1 MRLTQTNDRNFRR
14 YTCVS
19 AYHTLGGANHS
30 QSITPMPNASPDS
43 VAKITLETSLDVLR
57 KQKALG
63 ERALTQL
70 DEQQLFEIID
80 PEANSIAAIVK
91 HLHGNMRSRWSDFL
105 TTDGEKPDRDRDS
118 EFVISEGDC
127 TRDVVM
133 RWWNAGWAYVFNAL
147 ESLEP
152 HDLDASVMI
161 RGQKMTVIA
170 AILRQVDHY
179 AQHIGQIVLLAKH
192 FKGSSWQ
199 SLSIPKGKSAEFEAE
214 FRKKLAAKGG

>member
-1 MRLTQTNDRNFRR
+1 
-14 YTCVS
+14 
-19 AYHTLGGANHS
+19 
-30 QSITPMPNASPDS
+30 MPNASPDS
-43 VAKITLETSLDVLR
+43 VAKTTLETSLDVLR
-57 KQKALG
+57 KQKTLG

-80 PEANSIAAIVK
+80 SEANSIAAIVK

-105 TTDGEKPDRDRDS
+105 TTDGEKPDRDRDG
-118 EFVISEGDC
+118 EFVISQGEC

-133 RWWNAGWAYVFNAL
+133 RWWNAGWAHVFNAL

-152 HDLDASVMI
+152 RDLEASVMI

-192 FKGSSWQ
+192 FKGSNWQ
-199 SLSIPKGKSAEFEAE
+199 TLSIPKGKSAEFEAE
-214 FRKKLAAKGG
+214 FRKKLAAKEG

>member
-1 MRLTQTNDRNFRR
+1 MP
-14 YTCVS
+14 S
-19 AYHTLGGANHS
+19 APT
-30 QSITPMPNASPDS
+30 
-43 VAKITLETSLDVLR
+43 TSLAQTTLDTCLDILR

-63 ERALTQL
+63 GRALTQL
-70 DEQQLFEIID
+70 DDQQLFEIID
-80 PEANSIAAIVK
+80 SEANSIAAIVK

-105 TTDGEKPDRDRDS
+105 TTDGEKPDRNRDS
-118 EFVISEGDC
+118 EFVVLEGER

-133 RWWNAGWAYVFNAL
+133 VWWNAGWSYVLHAL
-147 ESLEP
+147 ESLKAD
-152 HDLDASVMI
+152 DLEAPVMI

-179 AQHIGQIVLLAKH
+179 AQHVGQIVLLAKH

-214 FRKKLAAKGG
+214 FRKKIAEKSG